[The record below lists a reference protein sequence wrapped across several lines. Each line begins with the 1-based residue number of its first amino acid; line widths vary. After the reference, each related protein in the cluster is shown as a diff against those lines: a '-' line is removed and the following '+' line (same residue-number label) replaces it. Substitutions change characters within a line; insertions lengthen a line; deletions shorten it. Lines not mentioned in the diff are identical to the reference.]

1 MNKFRGWKT
10 VFSFT
15 YRQNMKSKSYI
26 AVTTIIAVLMFGLAM
41 LLSTLAA
48 KPEKAEEEDFE
59 APVFNWAEE
68 VYVLDKDGLVFSETE
83 SPSFVPIA
91 GPEYDKEYYP
101 ELKFIG
107 VSGITEEE
115 LKIKAATQ
123 SDFAIGLVIEKEED
137 IIHVRAVVPSTSVIS
152 IEEGLEVA
160 QVMADY
166 VEQLRLEQSGLSG
179 FMAGQINK
187 EVMLSVS
194 DAGEAQ
200 SVAVYMIQ
208 YFAPAIFGLV
218 LYFLLLFYGQNI
230 NREVSTEKTSKLM
243 ETLLTSLHPY
253 GLLAGKVF
261 AIATVALQQFFIWIA
276 AAVLGLVGGSILGG
290 ILYPEANESLRVM
303 LEFLRTNIGESAFS
317 PVAVV
322 LSLVTFTFGFLFYCV
337 LSGMSGS
344 MVSRPEDAANTQSIF
359 TLPIVI
365 SWITCYFGT
374 LMENDA
380 LLAVVRNIPF
390 TIPFCV
396 PADLL
401 TGAIG
406 IGQGI
411 VSTVIL
417 MVFSVLVIMLS
428 GRIYKGMVLYTG
440 QKINVKTIVGIL
452 KNKE

>member
-1 MNKFRGWKT
+1 MKNFRGWEK

-15 YRQNMKSKSYI
+15 YRQNMKSKSYLGVTALI
-26 AVTTIIAVLMFGLAM
+26 AVIVLGLTM
-41 LLSTLAA
+41 LLSVLAA
-48 KPEKAEEEDFE
+48 KPEEPEIEFDGE
-59 APVFNWAEE
+59 AVAFNWTEE
-68 VYVLDKDGLVFSETE
+68 VYVLDTTGRYFVTDADFAGILATLDTEYFSHLL
-83 SPSFVPIA
+83 PRIA
-91 GPEYDKEYYP
+91 ENQ
-101 ELKFIG
+101 
-107 VSGITEEE
+107 SEEE
-115 LKIKAATQ
+115 LQMMAAREE
-123 SDFAIGLVIEKEED
+123 SGCAIVLVIEQQEEN
-137 IIHVRAVVPSTSVIS
+137 ISVRAVVPSTSAVS
-152 IEEGLEVA
+152 MGEGLEVA
-160 QVMADY
+160 EVFASY
-166 VEQLRLEQSGLSG
+166 VESLRLAQSGLSE
-179 FMAGQINK
+179 FQIGQINK
-187 EVMLSVS
+187 EVMLSVA
-194 DAGEAQ
+194 DAGEEQ
-200 SVAVYMIQ
+200 NVFVYMVK

-253 GLLAGKVF
+253 GLLTGKVF
-261 AIATVALQQFFIWIA
+261 AIVVVALQQFLVWVL
-276 AAVLGLVGGSILGG
+276 AAVIGLVGGNILAGM
-290 ILYPEANESLRVM
+290 LYPEANESMQVM

-317 PVAVV
+317 PAAVV
-322 LSLVTFTFGFLFYCV
+322 LSLVTFAFGFLFYCV

-374 LMENDA
+374 LMENEP
-380 LLAVVRNIPF
+380 LLRVVRNIPF

-411 VSTVIL
+411 FSTIIL
-417 MVFSVLVIMLS
+417 IVFSVLVIMLS

-440 QKINVKTIVGIL
+440 QKINTKTVVGIL
-452 KNKE
+452 RNKD